1 VLSRISRKPNHFSHS
16 GHASGGQSGGQSEQQ
31 SGREQVVSASTAS
44 AAGTWDVDLLPKV
57 DAASAPAATKGIPT
71 TAHQSHFL
79 LLMIFSFFFGLIG

>member
-1 VLSRISRKPNHFSHS
+1 L
-16 GHASGGQSGGQSEQQ
+16 
-31 SGREQVVSASTAS
+31 TDS

-79 LLMIFSFFFGLIG
+79 LLMIFLLFYRANWMTVVSVCLFSFSKKERQKKAHEPLLMGLAEFHVPL